1 MLKNMAFVCTTA
13 MKIMLAPPVKYSYTA
28 GLFYIIIC
36 NNSQKADTDMCNKGV
51 KIKDES

>member
-13 MKIMLAPPVKYSYTA
+13 MKIMLAVKYSYTA